1 MKQYDSYKD
10 SGVEWIGKIP
20 SHWGS
25 APIKYTVNSPY
36 NSFIDGDWIESK
48 VMVSDGIRYL
58 TTGNVGALKYK
69 EQGSGFISEST
80 FKELNCSEVFP
91 GDILI
96 SRLNEPIGRACIV
109 PDLGYRI
116 VVAVDNVI
124 YRPDTDLYDKQFL
137 IYQMN
142 CKPYADM
149 ANFIARGSTMSRV
162 SRTTLGHF
170 QLIVP
175 PLIEQKIIASYLDK
189 KCGEIDKAIATQE
202 KRVELLKELRQ
213 NIITQAVTRG
223 INPNAPLKDSGVE
236 WIGEVPEH
244 WEIKRIKHVINLL
257 TDYDANGSF
266 ADIAKNCK
274 VNEGEPYAWM
284 VRATDLENKR
294 YGIVDGNN
302 YCDLSTYKYLAK
314 SSLKANDILIA
325 KRGEIGKSYLVPQC
339 EDPMTLAPNTYLLL
353 TKKDVIDN
361 IFFFNYLQSCG
372 GVENL
377 KILNKSTTLGALYK
391 DDVKAMQIPV
401 PPLSEQQEIV
411 SYIEFQTAR
420 LDTSIEKAEH
430 QIELLQELKQ
440 SIITEV
446 VTGKR
451 KVV

>member
-20 SHWGS
+20 SHWEVVKLKYDFDIYAGATPKTEVNEYWDGDITWITPADYKTEDKYITS
-25 APIKYTVNSPY
+25 GQRTITKEGYNSCNTQIVPKGCLIFSKRAPIGTVA
-36 NSFIDGDWIESK
+36 
-48 VMVSDGIRYL
+48 VSGVDLCTNQGCLSCVPRNTNVLYFYYL
-58 TTGNVGALKYK
+58 TSVLTEVFDLF
-69 EQGSGFISEST
+69 GSGAT
-80 FKELNCSEVFP
+80 FKE
-91 GDILI
+91 I
-96 SRLNEPIGRACIV
+96 SA
-109 PDLGYRI
+109 
-116 VVAVDNVI
+116 
-124 YRPDTDLYDKQFL
+124 DTF
-137 IYQMN
+137 
-142 CKPYADM
+142 
-149 ANFIARGSTMSRV
+149 ANFRLPCPSIEEQEAIAN
-162 SRTTLGHF
+162 
-170 QLIVP
+170 
-175 PLIEQKIIASYLDK
+175 YLDK

-377 KILNKSTTLGALYK
+377 RILNKSTTLGALYK

-401 PPLSEQQEIV
+401 PHLSEQREIV
-411 SYIEFQTAR
+411 SYIESKTAR
-420 LDTSIEKAEH
+420 LDASIDKAEH

-451 KVV
+451 KVC

>member
-1 MKQYDSYKD
+1 MMKQYDSYKD

-25 APIKYTVNSPY
+25 APIKYTVESPY

-48 VMVSDGIRYL
+48 VIVSDGIRYL

-69 EQGSGFISEST
+69 EQGNGFISEST
-80 FKELNCSEVFP
+80 FKALNCSEVFP
-91 GDILI
+91 DDILI

-124 YRPDTDLYDKQFL
+124 YRPDMELYDKKFL
-137 IYQMN
+137 VYQMN

-170 QLIVP
+170 KLVVP
-175 PLIEQKIIASYLDK
+175 PLNEQKEISNYLDN
-189 KCGEIDKAIATQE
+189 KCGKIDKAIATQE

-244 WEIKRIKHVINLL
+244 WKVMKMNHALRSISDVNHYMPDSVSEGYPYIMTGDLKEYLSEIDLDSCKQISVDDYKEL
-257 TDYDANGSF
+257 T
-266 ADIAKNCK
+266 
-274 VNEGEPYAWM
+274 V
-284 VRATDLENKR
+284 
-294 YGIVDGNN
+294 
-302 YCDLSTYKYLAK
+302 K
-314 SSLKANDILIA
+314 SKAQ
-325 KRGEIGKSYLVPQC
+325 KG
-339 EDPMTLAPNTYLLL
+339 
-353 TKKDVIDN
+353 DVIFARYATIGTVCYVDVDKDFVVSYSCVTIKPN
-361 IFFFNYLQSCG
+361 SSILDGLFLFYYLQTHTFF
-372 GVENL
+372 E
-377 KILNKSTTLGALYK
+377 
-391 DDVKAMQIPV
+391 DVSQSINSNTQGNVGIESLSASRLIV
-401 PPLSEQQEIV
+401 PSISEQQEIV
-411 SYIEFQTAR
+411 TYIETQTAR
-420 LDTSIEKAEH
+420 LDASIEKAEH

>member
-1 MKQYDSYKD
+1 MMKQYDSYKD
-10 SGVEWIGKIP
+10 SGIEWIGKIP

-25 APIKYTVNSPY
+25 APIKYTVKSPY

-48 VMVSDGIRYL
+48 VIVSDGIRYL

-170 QLIVP
+170 QLIIP
-175 PLIEQKIIASYLDK
+175 PLIEQKVIASYLDK

-223 INPNAPLKDSGVE
+223 INPDVPFKDSGVE
-236 WIGEVPEH
+236 WIGEVPGH
-244 WEIKRIKHVINLL
+244 WEVRKLKNICKSEKYAIK
-257 TDYDANGSF
+257 TGPFGSQLKGE
-266 ADIAKNCK
+266 DLQP
-274 VNEGEPYAWM
+274 EGD
-284 VRATDLENKR
+284 VRVYSQRN
-294 YGIVDGNN
+294 
-302 YCDLSTYKYLAK
+302 
-314 SSLKANDILIA
+314 
-325 KRGEIGKSYLVPQC
+325 
-339 EDPMTLAPNTYLLL
+339 
-353 TKKDVIDN
+353 VIDN
-361 IFFFNYLQSCG
+361 NFEDINFYVSNAKAKDLESFYTQPSDLLITSRGTIGKCAILPDDAPMG
-372 GVENL
+372 ILHPCLIAMRVEPSICDIKWVQIYMNE
-377 KILNKSTTLGALYK
+377 STC
-391 DDVKAMQIPV
+391 
-401 PPLSEQQEIV
+401 
-411 SYIEFQTAR
+411 F
-420 LDTSIEKAEH
+420 
-430 QIELLQELKQ
+430 
-440 SIITEV
+440 
-446 VTGKR
+446 
-451 KVV
+451 

>member
-20 SHWGS
+20 SHWEMTKLKYLTSCNDEVLPDNTPNDYIIQYVEIGDVS
-25 APIKYTVNSPY
+25 SVEGIKNITEYEFKSAPSRARRITRIGDVIVSTVRTYLKAISKIEKEGLVVSTGFAVLRPYNIYENYLGYAVLSEKFMNEVVSKSEGVSYPAINSTALINIKVPLPTFEEQILISKFLQDKCGKIDKAIATQEKRVELLKELRQNIITQAVTRGINPNAPLKDSGVEWIGKVPGHWENAPIKYTVKSPY

-48 VMVSDGIRYL
+48 VIVSDGIRYL

-69 EQGSGFISEST
+69 EQGNGFISEST

-124 YRPDTDLYDKQFL
+124 YRPDTKLYDKKFL
-137 IYQMN
+137 VYQMN

-170 QLIVP
+170 KLVVP
-175 PLIEQKIIASYLDK
+175 P
-189 KCGEIDKAIATQE
+189 
-202 KRVELLKELRQ
+202 
-213 NIITQAVTRG
+213 
-223 INPNAPLKDSGVE
+223 
-236 WIGEVPEH
+236 
-244 WEIKRIKHVINLL
+244 
-257 TDYDANGSF
+257 F
-266 ADIAKNCK
+266 
-274 VNEGEPYAWM
+274 
-284 VRATDLENKR
+284 
-294 YGIVDGNN
+294 
-302 YCDLSTYKYLAK
+302 
-314 SSLKANDILIA
+314 
-325 KRGEIGKSYLVPQC
+325 
-339 EDPMTLAPNTYLLL
+339 
-353 TKKDVIDN
+353 
-361 IFFFNYLQSCG
+361 
-372 GVENL
+372 
-377 KILNKSTTLGALYK
+377 
-391 DDVKAMQIPV
+391 
-401 PPLSEQQEIV
+401 SEQQEIV
-411 SYIEFQTAR
+411 SYIEAKTAR
-420 LDTSIEKAEH
+420 LDKSIEKAEH

-451 KVV
+451 KVC

>member
-1 MKQYDSYKD
+1 MMKQYDSYKD

-20 SHWGS
+20 SHWEVV
-25 APIKYTVNSPY
+25 PLLYMLRQKIC
-36 NSFIDGDWIESK
+36 DGPHETPKLVD
-48 VMVSDGIRYL
+48 DGIPFISIDSL
-58 TTGNVGALKYK
+58 NDSEKINFDIVKK
-69 EQGSGFISEST
+69 FISEEDYQRYLL
-80 FKELNCSEVFP
+80 KANLEK
-91 GDILI
+91 GDVLFSKAATIGKTAIVGDEKFMVWSPLAILKPNDKNVL
-96 SRLNEPIGRACIV
+96 SKYL
-109 PDLGYRI
+109 YY
-116 VVAVDNVI
+116 VV
-124 YRPDTDLYDKQFL
+124 
-137 IYQMN
+137 N
-142 CKPYADM
+142 CKM
-149 ANFIARGSTMSRV
+149 AIEEAILLGNFNTQVNVGMRDLEKIRITCPLLSEQES
-162 SRTTLGHF
+162 
-170 QLIVP
+170 IV
-175 PLIEQKIIASYLDK
+175 SYLDE
-189 KCGEIDKAIATQE
+189 KCGKIDKAIATQE

-213 NIITQAVTRG
+213 NIITQVVTRG
-223 INPNAPLKDSGVE
+223 INPNAPLKHSGVE

-284 VRATDLENKR
+284 VRSTDLENKR

-377 KILNKSTTLGALYK
+377 RILNKSTTLGALYK

-411 SYIEFQTAR
+411 SYIESKTAR
-420 LDTSIEKAEH
+420 LDASIEKAEH